1 MQTVLMGYCVSSK
14 CASPIDIYYVL
25 YTCSHHKCLLH
36 RETQLMS
43 SMCVVVMGQLLS
55 SSSCMKWWWTT
66 FVESRKRIIWNAPI
80 TENIPVSSLSES
92 GSSPSASQRQ
102 WQPQLAGWITY
113 TLHVSWFGI
122 FSAGTQSTC
131 LTVRFMVLFL
141 SIHLFSGIL
150 PSLTCQGLVLTALG
164 RGKWEIYTFS
174 EKPAARDNMLL

>member
-1 MQTVLMGYCVSSK
+1 MCISPWYLLCLVHMQPPQMFTTQRNTTDVFHVCGCNGPIVVL
-14 CASPIDIYYVL
+14 L
-25 YTCSHHKCLLH
+25 LLH
-36 RETQLMS
+36 
-43 SMCVVVMGQLLS
+43 VVMMNNICWEQ
-55 SSSCMKWWWTT
+55 K
-66 FVESRKRIIWNAPI
+66 
-80 TENIPVSSLSES
+80 ENNMECSYNREYPVSSLSDS
-92 GSSPSASQRQ
+92 GSSPSASRRQ

-150 PSLTCQGLVLTALG
+150 PLLTCQGLVLTALG